1 MGQPRLSPLT
11 AYGAAMNL
19 ILSGAIIALLA
30 TTLLALLRWGNLR
43 CTGSEPVGLFT
54 FLAILFTSGLDMG
67 LIIFPL
73 TEFPTY
79 AAEAQYQFSNP
90 LAVEF
95 GFWGFL
101 IWAFYFITTFYF
113 CVVEPRVKLFE
124 LRPVKLVNNL
134 VIVSTCAFTAYL
146 FLVNIAWYAPEL
158 GDTLAYVVVGGII
171 LAAVYSSTDIRYLK
185 LLSVGSTWLF
195 FALILGMWW
204 AADLGAG
211 YFAGAAAKI
220 GSGYF
225 AELPGFILPLGDYH
239 ALYLFWWFAWSVM
252 IGQFVS
258 RFVGGLRTWQLL
270 LALLVIPSIP
280 LAVWFSV
287 LYGYFDLGIE
297 VSQFWK
303 LSMLGVGVIFV
314 INSVDS
320 LVRLY
325 TDNLGIT
332 VAKLGKV
339 RFIALNVGLLMAL
352 VLLFKF
358 TPFEIQ
364 WVGLVVIGLYAV
376 TLGLLIYRHRP
387 ALKRIGTSH

>member
-1 MGQPRLSPLT
+1 
-11 AYGAAMNL
+11 MNL

-30 TTLLALLRWGNLR
+30 ATLLVLVRWGNLR
-43 CTGSEPVGLFT
+43 CKGSEPVGLFT

-113 CVVEPRVKLFE
+113 CAVEPRVKLFE
-124 LRPVKLVNNL
+124 LRPVKLINNL

-239 ALYLFWWFAWSVM
+239 AFYLFWWFAWSVM

-258 RFVGGLRTWQLL
+258 RFVGGMRTWQLL

-287 LYGYFDLGIE
+287 LYGYFDLAIE

-303 LSMLGVGVIFV
+303 LAMLGVGVIFV

-332 VAKLGKV
+332 VAKLGRG

-387 ALKRIGTSH
+387 ALQRIGTSY

>member
-1 MGQPRLSPLT
+1 
-11 AYGAAMNL
+11 MNL
-19 ILSGAIIALLA
+19 ILSAAIIALLS
-30 TTLLALLRWGNLR
+30 TTLLVLLRWGNLR

-79 AAEAQYQFSNP
+79 ATEAQYQFSNP

-113 CVVEPRVKLFE
+113 CLVEPRVKLFE

-239 ALYLFWWFAWSVM
+239 AFYLFWWFAWSVM

-332 VAKLGKV
+332 VAKLGRL
-339 RFIALNVGLLMAL
+339 RFIALNVGLLMTL

-364 WVGLVVIGLYAV
+364 WVGMVVIGLYAV

>member
-1 MGQPRLSPLT
+1 
-11 AYGAAMNL
+11 MNM
-19 ILSGAIIALLA
+19 ILSGAIIVLLA
-30 TTLLALLRWGNLR
+30 TTLLILMRWGNLR
-43 CTGSEPVGLFT
+43 CTGTEPVGLFT

-79 AAEAQYQFSNP
+79 AEETIYRFSNP

-124 LRPVKLVNNL
+124 LRPVKLVNNV
-134 VIVSTCAFTAYL
+134 VIVTTCAFTAYL

-158 GDTLAYVVVGGII
+158 GDSLNYLVVAAIV

-195 FALILGMWW
+195 FALIVGMWW
-204 AADLGAG
+204 AADLGLAFFG
-211 YFAGAAAKI
+211 EAAKQI
-220 GSGYF
+220 GTGYF

-239 ALYLFWWFAWSVM
+239 AFYLFWWFAWSVM

-280 LAVWFSV
+280 LAIWFSV
-287 LYGYFDLGIE
+287 LYSYFTLSIE
-297 VSQFWK
+297 VGQFAK
-303 LSMLGVGVIFV
+303 LAMLGVGVIFV

-325 TDNLGIT
+325 TDNLGIS
-332 VAKLGKV
+332 VEKLGRP
-339 RFIALNVGLLMAL
+339 RFIALNVGLLISL

-376 TLGLLIYRHRP
+376 TLALLLWRHRP
-387 ALKRIGTSH
+387 ALQSIGLSH

>member
-1 MGQPRLSPLT
+1 M
-11 AYGAAMNL
+11 AA
-19 ILSGAIIALLA
+19 
-30 TTLLALLRWGNLR
+30 TLLVLVRWGNLR

-79 AAEAQYQFSNP
+79 ATEAQYQFSNP

-158 GDTLAYVVVGGII
+158 GETLAYVVVGGII

-204 AADLGAG
+204 AGDLGMG

-239 ALYLFWWFAWSVM
+239 AFYLFWWFAWSVM

-270 LALLVIPSIP
+270 LVLLVIPSIP
-280 LAVWFSV
+280 LATWFSV

-303 LSMLGVGVIFV
+303 LAMLGVGVIFV

-332 VAKLGKV
+332 VAKLGRP

-376 TLGLLIYRHRP
+376 TLGLLTYRHRP
-387 ALKRIGTSH
+387 ALQRIGTSH

>member
-1 MGQPRLSPLT
+1 MT
-11 AYGAAMNL
+11 
-19 ILSGAIIALLA
+19 IVLSGAILILLA
-30 TTLLALLRWGNLR
+30 ATLWVLLRWGNLR
-43 CTGSEPVGLFT
+43 CTGPEPVSLFT

-73 TEFPTY
+73 TEFPVY
-79 AAEAQYQFSNP
+79 AKETAYQFSNP

-101 IWAFYFITTFYF
+101 IWVFYFITTFYF
-113 CVVEPRVKLFE
+113 CVIEPRVKLFE

-146 FLVNIAWYAPEL
+146 FLVNIAWYAPDL
-158 GDTLAYVVVGGII
+158 GETWAYLVVLAII

-185 LLSVGSTWLF
+185 ILSVASTWLF
-195 FALILGMWW
+195 FALILGMGWQ
-204 AADLGAG
+204 ADIGGG
-211 YFAGAAAKI
+211 YFADAAADI
-220 GSGYF
+220 ASGYF
-225 AELPGFILPLGDYH
+225 AQLPGFVLPLSDYH
-239 ALYLFWWFAWSVM
+239 AFYLFWWFAWSVM

-258 RFVGGLRTWQLL
+258 RFVGGLKTWQLL

-280 LAVWFSV
+280 LAVWFAV
-287 LYGYFDLGIE
+287 LYFYFAQGIE
-297 VSQFWK
+297 VELFWR
-303 LSMLGVGVIFV
+303 LAMLTVGVIFV

-325 TDNLGIT
+325 TDNLGIS
-332 VAKLGKV
+332 VARLGRP
-339 RFIALNVGLLMAL
+339 RFIALNVGLLVSL

-364 WVGLVVIGLYAV
+364 WVGLVVIALYAT
-376 TLGLLIYRHRP
+376 TLTLLALRYRP
-387 ALKRIGTSH
+387 ALLAIATRG

>member
-1 MGQPRLSPLT
+1 
-11 AYGAAMNL
+11 MNM
-19 ILSGAIIALLA
+19 ILSGAIIVLLA
-30 TTLLALLRWGNLR
+30 TTLLILMRWGNLR
-43 CTGSEPVGLFT
+43 CTGTEPVGLFT

-79 AAEAQYQFSNP
+79 AEETIYRFSNP

-134 VIVSTCAFTAYL
+134 VIVTTCAFTAYL

-158 GDTLAYVVVGGII
+158 GDSLNYLVVAAIV

-195 FALILGMWW
+195 FALIVGMWW
-204 AADLGAG
+204 AADLGLAFFG
-211 YFAGAAAKI
+211 EAATKI
-220 GSGYF
+220 GTGYF

-239 ALYLFWWFAWSVM
+239 AFYLFWWFAWSVM

-280 LAVWFSV
+280 LAIWFSV
-287 LYGYFDLGIE
+287 LYGYFTLSIG
-297 VSQFWK
+297 VGQFAK
-303 LSMLGVGVIFV
+303 LAMLGVGVIFV

-325 TDNLGIT
+325 TDNLGIS
-332 VAKLGKV
+332 VEKLGRP
-339 RFIALNVGLLMAL
+339 RFIALNVGLLISL

-376 TLGLLIYRHRP
+376 TLALLLWRHRP
-387 ALKRIGTSH
+387 ALQSIGLSH

>member
-1 MGQPRLSPLT
+1 MTIVLS
-11 AYGAAMNL
+11 AA
-19 ILSGAIIALLA
+19 ILVLLA
-30 TTLLALLRWGNLR
+30 TTLLVLVRWGNLR
-43 CTGSEPVGLFT
+43 CSGPEPVGLFT

-73 TEFPTY
+73 TEFPQY
-79 AAEAQYQFSNP
+79 AKEAAYQFSNP

-101 IWAFYFITTFYF
+101 IWVFYFITTFYF
-113 CVVEPRVKLFE
+113 CVIEPRVKLFE
-124 LRPVKLVNNL
+124 LRPVKIVNNL

-158 GDTLAYVVVGGII
+158 GDAWAYLVVLGIV

-185 LLSVGSTWLF
+185 VLSIASTWLF

-204 AADLGAG
+204 DADVDGG
-211 YFAGAAAKI
+211 YFADAAMAI

-225 AELPGFILPLGDYH
+225 AQLPAFVLPLSDYH
-239 ALYLFWWFAWSVM
+239 AFYLFWWFAWSVM

-258 RFVGGLRTWQLL
+258 RFVGGLKTYQLL

-280 LAVWFSV
+280 LAVWFAV
-287 LYGYFDLGIE
+287 LYFYFDQGIAI
-297 VSQFWK
+297 SQFWK
-303 LSMLGVGVIFV
+303 LAMLTVGVIFV

-325 TDNLGIT
+325 TDNLGIS
-332 VAKLGKV
+332 VAKLGRP
-339 RFIALNVGLLMAL
+339 RFIALNVVILATL
-352 VLLFKF
+352 VLLFRF

-364 WVGLVVIGLYAV
+364 WVGLVVIALYAA
-376 TLGLLIYRHRP
+376 TLWLLLRRYRP
-387 ALKRIGTSH
+387 ALLAIARR

>member
-1 MGQPRLSPLT
+1 
-11 AYGAAMNL
+11 MNM
-19 ILSGAIIALLA
+19 ILSGAIIVLLA
-30 TTLLALLRWGNLR
+30 TTLLILMRWGNLR
-43 CTGSEPVGLFT
+43 CTGTEPVGLFT

-79 AAEAQYQFSNP
+79 AEETIYRFSTP

-134 VIVSTCAFTAYL
+134 VIVTTCAFTAYL

-158 GDTLAYVVVGGII
+158 GDSLNYLVVAAIV

-195 FALILGMWW
+195 FALIVGMWW
-204 AADLGAG
+204 AADLGLAFFG
-211 YFAGAAAKI
+211 EAATKI
-220 GSGYF
+220 GTGYF

-239 ALYLFWWFAWSVM
+239 AFYLFWWFAWSVM

-280 LAVWFSV
+280 LAIWFSV
-287 LYGYFDLGIE
+287 LYGYFTLSIE
-297 VSQFWK
+297 VGQFAK
-303 LSMLGVGVIFV
+303 LAMLGVGVIFV

-325 TDNLGIT
+325 TDNLGIS
-332 VAKLGKV
+332 VEKLGRP
-339 RFIALNVGLLMAL
+339 RFIALNVGLLISL

-376 TLGLLIYRHRP
+376 TLALLLWRHRP
-387 ALKRIGTSH
+387 ALQSIGLSH

>member
-1 MGQPRLSPLT
+1 
-11 AYGAAMNL
+11 MNM
-19 ILSGAIIALLA
+19 ILSGAIIVLLA
-30 TTLLALLRWGNLR
+30 TTLLILMRWGNLR
-43 CTGSEPVGLFT
+43 CTGTEPVGLFT

-79 AAEAQYQFSNP
+79 AEETIYRFSNP

-124 LRPVKLVNNL
+124 LRPVKLVNNV
-134 VIVSTCAFTAYL
+134 VIVTTCAFTAYL

-158 GDTLAYVVVGGII
+158 GDSLNYLVVAAIV

-195 FALILGMWW
+195 FALIVGMWW
-204 AADLGAG
+204 ATDLGLAFFG
-211 YFAGAAAKI
+211 EAAKQI
-220 GSGYF
+220 GTGYF

-239 ALYLFWWFAWSVM
+239 AFYLFWWFAWSVM

-280 LAVWFSV
+280 LAIWFSV
-287 LYGYFDLGIE
+287 LYSYFTLSIE
-297 VSQFWK
+297 IGQFAK
-303 LSMLGVGVIFV
+303 LAMLGVGVIFV

-325 TDNLGIT
+325 TDNLGIS
-332 VAKLGKV
+332 VEKLGRP
-339 RFIALNVGLLMAL
+339 RFIALNVGLLISL

-376 TLGLLIYRHRP
+376 TLALLLWRHRP
-387 ALKRIGTSH
+387 ALQSIGLSH

>member
-1 MGQPRLSPLT
+1 MTVVLS
-11 AYGAAMNL
+11 AA
-19 ILSGAIIALLA
+19 ILVLLA
-30 TTLLALLRWGNLR
+30 TTLWVLLRWGNLR

-73 TEFPTY
+73 TEFPVY
-79 AAEAQYQFSNP
+79 AKEAAYRFSNP

-101 IWAFYFITTFYF
+101 IWVFYFITTFYF
-113 CVVEPRVKLFE
+113 CVIEPRVKLFE
-124 LRPVKLVNNL
+124 LRPVKIVNNL

-158 GDTLAYVVVGGII
+158 SEAWHYAVVLLIV

-185 LLSVGSTWLF
+185 VLSVASTWLF

-204 AADLGAG
+204 GADAG
-211 YFAGAAAKI
+211 SGLLADAAAAI

-225 AELPGFILPLGDYH
+225 AQLPEFVLPLSDYH
-239 ALYLFWWFAWSVM
+239 AFYLFWWFAWSIM

-258 RFVGGLRTWQLL
+258 RFVGGLKTYQLL
-270 LALLVIPSIP
+270 LALLIIPSIP
-280 LAVWFSV
+280 LAIWFAV
-287 LYGYFDLGIE
+287 LYHYFEQGLEIGL
-297 VSQFWK
+297 FWK
-303 LSMLGVGVIFV
+303 LAMLGVGVIFV

-325 TDNLGIT
+325 TDNLGIG
-332 VAKLGKV
+332 VKRLGKP
-339 RFIALNVGLLMAL
+339 RFIALNFGVLMVL
-352 VLLFKF
+352 VLAFKF

-364 WVGLVVIGLYAV
+364 WVGLVVIALYAA
-376 TLGLLIYRHRP
+376 TLALLALRYRP
-387 ALKRIGTSH
+387 ALQTIGAR

>member
-1 MGQPRLSPLT
+1 
-11 AYGAAMNL
+11 MNL

-30 TTLLALLRWGNLR
+30 ATLLVLLRWGNLR
-43 CTGSEPVGLFT
+43 CTGPEPVGLFT

-95 GFWGFL
+95 AFWGFL

-113 CVVEPRVKLFE
+113 CVIEPRVRLFE

-146 FLVNIAWYAPEL
+146 FLVNSAWYMPEL
-158 GDTLAYVVVGGII
+158 GEAWGYLVVLAIV

-185 LLSVGSTWLF
+185 ILSVSSTWLF

-204 AADLGAG
+204 AADLGG
-211 YFAGAAAKI
+211 GLFVDAAAQI

-225 AELPGFILPLGDYH
+225 AQLPGFILPLGDYH
-239 ALYLFWWFAWSVM
+239 AFYLFWWFAWSVM

-280 LAVWFSV
+280 LAIWFAV
-287 LYGYFDLGIE
+287 LHGYFDQGLE
-297 VSQFWK
+297 VGAFWK
-303 LSMLGVGVIFV
+303 LAMLGVGVIFV

-332 VAKLGKV
+332 VAKLGRP
-339 RFIALNVGLLMAL
+339 RFVALNVGLLSSL

-376 TLGLLIYRHRP
+376 TLALLLTRHRR
-387 ALKRIGTSH
+387 ALSGIAASG

>member
-1 MGQPRLSPLT
+1 
-11 AYGAAMNL
+11 MNI
-19 ILSGAIIALLA
+19 ILSGAII
-30 TTLLALLRWGNLR
+30 TLLAATLLILMRWGNLR
-43 CTGSEPVGLFT
+43 CTGTEPVGLFT

-79 AAEAQYQFSNP
+79 AEEARYQFSNP

-124 LRPVKLVNNL
+124 LRPVKLINNL
-134 VIVSTCAFTAYL
+134 VIVTTCAFTAYL

-158 GDTLAYVVVGGII
+158 GDGLAYLVVVAIV

-204 AADLGAG
+204 AADLGLG
-211 YFAGAAAKI
+211 YFAEAATKI

-239 ALYLFWWFAWSVM
+239 AFYLFWWFAWSVM

-280 LAVWFSV
+280 LAIWFAV
-287 LYGYFDLGIE
+287 LYGYFTLGIE
-297 VSQFWK
+297 VSQFGK
-303 LSMLGVGVIFV
+303 LAMLGVGVIFV

-325 TDNLGIT
+325 TDNLDIS
-332 VAKLGKV
+332 VEKLGRP
-339 RFIALNVGLLMAL
+339 RFIALNVGLLISL

-364 WVGLVVIGLYAV
+364 WVGLVVIALYAA
-376 TLGLLIYRHRP
+376 TLALLLWRHRP
-387 ALKRIGTSH
+387 ALQRIGASC

>member
-1 MGQPRLSPLT
+1 MTVVLS
-11 AYGAAMNL
+11 AA
-19 ILSGAIIALLA
+19 ILVLLA
-30 TTLLALLRWGNLR
+30 TTLWVLLRWGNLR

-73 TEFPTY
+73 TEFPVY
-79 AAEAQYQFSNP
+79 AKEAAYRFSNP

-101 IWAFYFITTFYF
+101 IWVFYFITTFYF
-113 CVVEPRVKLFE
+113 CVIEPRVKLFE
-124 LRPVKLVNNL
+124 LRPVKIVNNL

-158 GDTLAYVVVGGII
+158 SEAWHYAVVLLIV

-185 LLSVGSTWLF
+185 ILSIASTWLF

-204 AADLGAG
+204 GADAG
-211 YFAGAAAKI
+211 SGFVADAAAAI

-225 AELPGFILPLGDYH
+225 AQLPEFVLPLSDYH
-239 ALYLFWWFAWSVM
+239 AFYLFWWFAWSIM

-258 RFVGGLRTWQLL
+258 RFVGGLKTYQLL
-270 LALLVIPSIP
+270 LALLIIPSIP
-280 LAVWFSV
+280 LAVWFAV
-287 LYGYFDLGIE
+287 LYHYFEQGIE
-297 VSQFWK
+297 IGLFWK
-303 LSMLGVGVIFV
+303 LAMLGVGVIFV

-325 TDNLGIT
+325 TDNLGIG
-332 VAKLGKV
+332 VKRLGKP
-339 RFIALNVGLLMAL
+339 RFIALNFGVLMAL
-352 VLLFKF
+352 VLAFKF

-364 WVGLVVIGLYAV
+364 WVGLVVIALYAA
-376 TLGLLIYRHRP
+376 TLTLLALRYRP
-387 ALKRIGTSH
+387 ALLAIGAR

>member
-1 MGQPRLSPLT
+1 
-11 AYGAAMNL
+11 MNL
-19 ILSGAIIALLA
+19 ILSAAIIVLLA
-30 TTLLALLRWGNLR
+30 ATALVLLRWGNLR
-43 CTGSEPVGLFT
+43 CTGPEPVSLFT

-79 AAEAQYQFSNP
+79 AEEAQYQFSNP

-113 CVVEPRVKLFE
+113 CAIEPRVKLFE

-134 VIVSTCAFTAYL
+134 VIIATCAFTAYL

-158 GDTLAYVVVGGII
+158 GESWSYLVVLAII

-185 LLSVGSTWLF
+185 ILSVGSTWLF

-204 AADLGAG
+204 QAQLGTAF
-211 YFAGAAAKI
+211 FAGAAASI
-220 GSGYF
+220 ATGYF
-225 AELPGFILPLGDYH
+225 AQLPGFILPLGDYH
-239 ALYLFWWFAWSVM
+239 AFYLFWWFAWSVM

-280 LAVWFSV
+280 LAVWFAV
-287 LYGYFDLGIE
+287 LYGYFDLGLEIN
-297 VSQFWK
+297 QFWK
-303 LSMLGVGVIFV
+303 LAMLTVGVIFV
-314 INSVDS
+314 INSIDS

-325 TDNLGIT
+325 TDNLGIGVET
-332 VAKLGKV
+332 LGRP
-339 RFIALNVGLLMAL
+339 RFIALNLGLLVAL

-364 WVGLVVIGLYAV
+364 WVGLVVIGLYSA
-376 TLGLLIYRHRP
+376 TLALLLYRHRP
-387 ALKRIGTSH
+387 ALQALAAGH

>member
-1 MGQPRLSPLT
+1 MTIVLS
-11 AYGAAMNL
+11 AA
-19 ILSGAIIALLA
+19 ILVLLA
-30 TTLLALLRWGNLR
+30 TTLLVLVRWGNLR
-43 CTGSEPVGLFT
+43 CSGPEPVSLFT

-73 TEFPTY
+73 TEFPQY
-79 AAEAQYQFSNP
+79 AKEAAYQFSNP

-101 IWAFYFITTFYF
+101 IWVFYFITTFYF
-113 CVVEPRVKLFE
+113 CVIEPRVKLFE
-124 LRPVKLVNNL
+124 LRPVKIVNNL

-158 GDTLAYVVVGGII
+158 GDAWAYLVVLGIV

-185 LLSVGSTWLF
+185 VLSIASTWLF

-204 AADLGAG
+204 DADVGGG
-211 YFAGAAAKI
+211 YFADAAMAI

-225 AELPGFILPLGDYH
+225 AQLPAFVLPLSDYH
-239 ALYLFWWFAWSVM
+239 AFYLFWWFAWSVM

-258 RFVGGLRTWQLL
+258 RFVGGLKTYQLL

-280 LAVWFSV
+280 LAVWFAV
-287 LYGYFDLGIE
+287 LYFYFDQGIAI
-297 VSQFWK
+297 SQFWK
-303 LSMLGVGVIFV
+303 LAMLTVGVIFV

-325 TDNLGIT
+325 TDNLGIS
-332 VAKLGKV
+332 VAKLGRP
-339 RFIALNVGLLMAL
+339 RFIALNVVILATL
-352 VLLFKF
+352 VLLFRF

-364 WVGLVVIGLYAV
+364 WVGLVVIALYAA
-376 TLGLLIYRHRP
+376 TLWLLLRRYRP
-387 ALKRIGTSH
+387 ALLAIARR

>member
-1 MGQPRLSPLT
+1 
-11 AYGAAMNL
+11 MNM
-19 ILSGAIIALLA
+19 ILSGAIIVLLA
-30 TTLLALLRWGNLR
+30 TTLLILMRWGNLR
-43 CTGSEPVGLFT
+43 CTGTEPVGLFT

-79 AAEAQYQFSNP
+79 AEETIYRFSNP

-134 VIVSTCAFTAYL
+134 VIVTTCAFTAYL

-158 GDTLAYVVVGGII
+158 GDSLNYLVVAAIV

-195 FALILGMWW
+195 FALIVGMWW
-204 AADLGAG
+204 AADLGLAFFG
-211 YFAGAAAKI
+211 EAATKI
-220 GSGYF
+220 GTGYF

-239 ALYLFWWFAWSVM
+239 AFYLFWWFAWSVM

-280 LAVWFSV
+280 LAIWFSV
-287 LYGYFDLGIE
+287 LYGYFTLSIE
-297 VSQFWK
+297 VGQLAK
-303 LSMLGVGVIFV
+303 LAMLGVGVIFV

-325 TDNLGIT
+325 TDNLGIS
-332 VAKLGKV
+332 VEKLGRP
-339 RFIALNVGLLMAL
+339 RFIALNVGLLISL

-376 TLGLLIYRHRP
+376 TLALLLWRHRP
-387 ALKRIGTSH
+387 ALQSIGLSH

>member
-1 MGQPRLSPLT
+1 
-11 AYGAAMNL
+11 MNM

-30 TTLLALLRWGNLR
+30 TTVLVLIRWGNLR
-43 CTGSEPVGLFT
+43 CSGPEPVGLFT
-54 FLAILFTSGLDMG
+54 FFAILFTSGLDMG

-79 AAEAQYQFSNP
+79 AEEAQYQFSNP

-124 LRPVKLVNNL
+124 LRPVKLINNL
-134 VIVSTCAFTAYL
+134 VIISTCAFTAYL

-158 GDTLAYVVVGGII
+158 GDGLAYLVVLGIV

-185 LLSVGSTWLF
+185 VLSVGSTWLF

-204 AADLGAG
+204 AAGFGADH
-211 YFAGAAAKI
+211 FAGAASKI
-220 GSGYF
+220 ATGYF

-239 ALYLFWWFAWSVM
+239 AFYLFWWFAWSVM

-280 LAVWFSV
+280 LAIWFAV
-287 LYGYFDLGIE
+287 LYGYFDLGLE
-297 VSQFWK
+297 VSHFWK
-303 LSMLGVGVIFV
+303 LAMLGVGVIFV

-325 TDNLGIT
+325 TDNLGIS
-332 VAKLGKV
+332 VERLGRP
-339 RFIALNVGLLMAL
+339 RFIALNMTLLVSL

-364 WVGLVVIGLYAV
+364 WVGLVVIALYAV
-376 TLGLLIYRHRP
+376 TLALLSLRHRP
-387 ALKRIGTSH
+387 ALRSIRASH

>member
-1 MGQPRLSPLT
+1 
-11 AYGAAMNL
+11 MNL

-30 TTLLALLRWGNLR
+30 ATLLVLVRWGNLR
-43 CTGSEPVGLFT
+43 CKGSEPVGLFT

-113 CVVEPRVKLFE
+113 CAVEPRVKLFE
-124 LRPVKLVNNL
+124 LRPVKLINNL

-239 ALYLFWWFAWSVM
+239 AFYLFWWFAWSVM

-287 LYGYFDLGIE
+287 LYGYFDLAIE

-303 LSMLGVGVIFV
+303 LAMLGVGVIFV

-332 VAKLGKV
+332 VAKLGRG

-387 ALKRIGTSH
+387 ALQRIGTSY

>member
-1 MGQPRLSPLT
+1 
-11 AYGAAMNL
+11 MNL

-30 TTLLALLRWGNLR
+30 ATLLVLVRWGNLR
-43 CTGSEPVGLFT
+43 CKGSEPVGLFT

-113 CVVEPRVKLFE
+113 CAVEPRVKLFE
-124 LRPVKLVNNL
+124 LRPVKLINNL

-239 ALYLFWWFAWSVM
+239 AFYLFWWFAWSVM

-258 RFVGGLRTWQLL
+258 RFVGGMRTWQLL

-287 LYGYFDLGIE
+287 LYGYFDLAIE

-303 LSMLGVGVIFV
+303 LAMLGVGVIFV

-332 VAKLGKV
+332 VAKLGRG

-387 ALKRIGTSH
+387 ALQRIGTSH

>member
-1 MGQPRLSPLT
+1 
-11 AYGAAMNL
+11 MNM
-19 ILSGAIIALLA
+19 ILSGAIIVLLA
-30 TTLLALLRWGNLR
+30 TTLLILMRWGNLR
-43 CTGSEPVGLFT
+43 CTGTEPVGLFT

-79 AAEAQYQFSNP
+79 AEETIYRFSNP

-134 VIVSTCAFTAYL
+134 VIVTTCAFTAYL

-158 GDTLAYVVVGGII
+158 GDSLNYLVVAAIV

-195 FALILGMWW
+195 FALIVGMWW
-204 AADLGAG
+204 AADLGLAFFG
-211 YFAGAAAKI
+211 EAAKHI
-220 GSGYF
+220 GTGYF

-239 ALYLFWWFAWSVM
+239 AFYLFWWFAWSVM

-280 LAVWFSV
+280 LAIWFSV
-287 LYGYFDLGIE
+287 LYGYFTLSIE
-297 VSQFWK
+297 VGQLAK
-303 LSMLGVGVIFV
+303 LAMLGVGVIFV

-325 TDNLGIT
+325 TDNLGIS
-332 VAKLGKV
+332 VEKLGRP
-339 RFIALNVGLLMAL
+339 RFIALNVGLLISL

-376 TLGLLIYRHRP
+376 TLALLLWRHRP
-387 ALKRIGTSH
+387 ALQSIGLSH

>member
-1 MGQPRLSPLT
+1 MS
-11 AYGAAMNL
+11 L
-19 ILSGAIIALLA
+19 ILSAAILALLGL
-30 TTLLALLRWGNLR
+30 TLWVLLRWGRLR

-79 AAEAQYQFSNP
+79 ASEEPYQFSNP
-90 LAVEF
+90 LAVAF

-113 CVVEPRVKLFE
+113 CVIEPKVKLFE

-146 FLVNIAWYAPEL
+146 FLVNIAWYAPEVSETWHYL
-158 GDTLAYVVVGGII
+158 TVVAIL
-171 LAAVYSSTDIRYLK
+171 LAAIYSSTDIRYLK
-185 LLSVGSTWLF
+185 ILSVASTWLF
-195 FALILGMWW
+195 FALILGM
-204 AADLGAG
+204 ALVGA
-211 YFAGAAAKI
+211 FTPAHLARAAAEI

-225 AELPGFILPLGDYH
+225 AELPRFILPLSDYH
-239 ALYLFWWFAWSVM
+239 AFYLFWWFAWSIM

-258 RFVGGLRTWQLL
+258 RFVGGLRTYQLL
-270 LALLVIPSIP
+270 LALLIIPSIP
-280 LAVWFSV
+280 LAIWFAV
-287 LYGYFDLGIE
+287 LHHYFAADIA
-297 VSQFWK
+297 VAPQWK
-303 LSMLGVGVIFV
+303 LAMLAVGVIFV

-325 TDNLGIT
+325 SDNLGLS
-332 VAKLGKV
+332 VQRLGRG
-339 RFIALNVGLLMAL
+339 RFIACHFALLGAL
-352 VLLFKF
+352 VLAFKF

-364 WVGLVVIGLYAV
+364 WVGLAVIGLYAV
-376 TLGLLIYRHRP
+376 NLGLLLRRCRP
-387 ALKRIGTSH
+387 ALRGIDMARAGHTKSSSA

>member
-1 MGQPRLSPLT
+1 
-11 AYGAAMNL
+11 MN
-19 ILSGAIIALLA
+19 IVLSGAIITLLT
-30 TTLLALLRWGNLR
+30 TTLYVLIRWGNLSCR
-43 CTGSEPVGLFT
+43 GPEPVSLLT

-79 AAEAQYQFSNP
+79 AKEAEYQFSNP

-113 CVVEPRVKLFE
+113 CVIEPRVKLFE
-124 LRPVKLVNNL
+124 LKPVKLLNNL

-158 GDTLAYVVVGGII
+158 GDSWSYLVVLGI
-171 LAAVYSSTDIRYLK
+171 LVAAVYSSTDLK
-185 LLSVGSTWLF
+185 FLKILSVASTWLF
-195 FALILGMWW
+195 FALIVGMWW
-204 AADLGAG
+204 GVDADLGYFADAAGAIGTG
-211 YFAGAAAKI
+211 YFANLQA
-220 GSGYF
+220 
-225 AELPGFILPLGDYH
+225 FILPLNDYH
-239 ALYLFWWFAWSVM
+239 AFYLFWWFAWSVM

-258 RFVGGLRTWQLL
+258 RFVGDIKTYQLL

-280 LAVWFSV
+280 LAVWFAV
-287 LYGYFDLGIE
+287 LYYYFANAVEITLW
-297 VSQFWK
+297 WK
-303 LSMLGVGVIFV
+303 VAMVTVGVIFV

-325 TDNLGIT
+325 TDNLDIS
-332 VAKLGKV
+332 VERLGRP
-339 RFIALNVGLLMAL
+339 RFILLNVGILATL

-364 WVGLVVIGLYAV
+364 WVGLVVIALYGLAIAA
-376 TLGLLIYRHRP
+376 LALRHRP
-387 ALKRIGTSH
+387 ALAAIAR

>member
-1 MGQPRLSPLT
+1 
-11 AYGAAMNL
+11 MNI
-19 ILSGAIIALLA
+19 ILSGAII
-30 TTLLALLRWGNLR
+30 TLLAATLLILMRWGNLR
-43 CTGSEPVGLFT
+43 CTGTEPVGLFT

-79 AAEAQYQFSNP
+79 AEEARYQFSNP

-124 LRPVKLVNNL
+124 LRPVKLINNL
-134 VIVSTCAFTAYL
+134 VILTTCAFTAYL

-158 GDTLAYVVVGGII
+158 GDGLAYLVVVAIV

-204 AADLGAG
+204 AADLGLG
-211 YFAGAAAKI
+211 YFAEAATKI

-239 ALYLFWWFAWSVM
+239 AFYLFWWFAWSVM

-280 LAVWFSV
+280 LAIWFAV
-287 LYGYFDLGIE
+287 LYGYFTLGIE
-297 VSQFWK
+297 VSQFGK
-303 LSMLGVGVIFV
+303 LAMLGVGVIFV

-325 TDNLGIT
+325 TDNLGIS
-332 VAKLGKV
+332 VEKLGRP
-339 RFIALNVGLLMAL
+339 RFIALNVGLLISL

-364 WVGLVVIGLYAV
+364 WVGLVVIALYAA
-376 TLGLLIYRHRP
+376 TLALLLWRHRP
-387 ALKRIGTSH
+387 VLQRIGASY

>member
-1 MGQPRLSPLT
+1 
-11 AYGAAMNL
+11 MNI
-19 ILSGAIIALLA
+19 ILSGAIIVLLA
-30 TTLLALLRWGNLR
+30 ATLLILVRWGNLR
-43 CTGSEPVGLFT
+43 CTGTEPVSLFT

-73 TEFPTY
+73 TEFPVY
-79 AAEAQYQFSNP
+79 AKEAQYQFSNP

-124 LRPVKLVNNL
+124 LRPVKLINNL
-134 VIVSTCAFTAYL
+134 VIVTTCAFTAYL

-158 GDTLAYVVVGGII
+158 GNGLAYVVVSVIV

-195 FALILGMWW
+195 FALIFGMWW
-204 AADLGAG
+204 GADLGQG
-211 YFAGAAAKI
+211 YFAEAATNI
-220 GSGYF
+220 GTGYF
-225 AELPGFILPLGDYH
+225 AELPKFILPLGDYH
-239 ALYLFWWFAWSVM
+239 AFYLFWWFAWSVM

-280 LAVWFSV
+280 LGIWFSV
-287 LYGYFDLGIE
+287 LYGYFTLDIE
-297 VSQFWK
+297 VTQFAK
-303 LSMLGVGVIFV
+303 LAMLGVGVIFV

-332 VAKLGKV
+332 VEKLGRP
-339 RFIALNVGLLMAL
+339 RFIALNVGLLISL

-364 WVGLVVIGLYAV
+364 WVGLVVIGLYAA
-376 TLGLLIYRHRP
+376 TLALLLWRHRP
-387 ALKRIGTSH
+387 ALRRIGTSEPVTDLGTG